1 MNKIATPKAPQA
13 IGPYSQGIIAGGLLF
28 TSGQIALDP
37 ATGSLV
43 RGGIQAETRQVL
55 ENLQA
60 VLEAGGLSLKDV
72 VKTTVFLSDL
82 SEFVPMNEVYAAYF
96 SAEPPARSTVGV
108 AALPRGAKVEIEA
121 IAVRRQA

>member
-13 IGPYSQGIIAGGLLF
+13 IGPYSQGILCQGLLF

-37 ATGSLV
+37 VTNSLV
-43 RGGIQAETRQVL
+43 RGGITAETKQVL

-60 VLEAGGLSLKDV
+60 ILDAGGASLKDV
-72 VKTTVFLSDL
+72 IKTTVFLSDL
-82 SEFVPMNEVYAAYF
+82 SEFAPMNEVYAAYF

-108 AALPRGAKVEIEA
+108 AALPRGARVEIEA
-121 IAVRRQA
+121 IAVVSKP